1 MPVFLYKAV
10 SATGSD
16 FNGQLEAR
24 DIEEARGMLIRR
36 HLTIQS
42 LKKKPT
48 EIKLPTIGSG
58 IKSKEIARFTRQFS
72 AMSQAGLPIIQSL
85 AILEEQAANPT
96 LKGVIHKITLS
107 INGGS
112 SLADA
117 LALHPKV
124 FDRLYVHMVAAGE
137 AGGILDGILLRL
149 AEYQEANER
158 LKRKVKK
165 AMTYPAM
172 VAVVA
177 ILVVIIMLTFVIPQF
192 VSIFKDAGIGLPWPT
207 RVVMAAS
214 DLIRDNVLI
223 WVTGAIAFVVLFR
236 YLLKLPRFRLVFDG
250 LMLKSPLF
258 GDLLTK
264 STIARF
270 SRTLGTLLN
279 AGVAITD
286 ALTVTAKTA
295 GNTAV
300 EKAILYIQSSISGGK
315 PIAEPMNEPLS
326 FKYDKK
332 QSILNDLYGYLP
344 KIKIF
349 PPMVV
354 QMAAVGEKTGG
365 LGNMLIKVA
374 DFYDEEVDAAVDTL
388 TSMIEPLIIVFLGG
402 FIGFILVAMYMPM
415 FSLSD
420 AVQ

>member
-1 MPVFLYKAV
+1 MPVYLYKAV
-10 SATGSD
+10 SATGSNFD
-16 FNGQLEAR
+16 GSLEAK
-24 DIEEARGMLIRR
+24 DIEDARGMLIRR

-42 LKKKPT
+42 IKKKPT
-48 EIKLPTIGSG
+48 EINIKIGTG
-58 IKSKEIARFTRQFS
+58 ISSKDIARFTRQFS

-85 AILEEQAANPT
+85 SILEEQASNPS
-96 LKGVIHKITLS
+96 LKSVIHKVAQS

-149 AEYQEANER
+149 AEYQEANEK

-172 VAVVA
+172 VGIVS
-177 ILVVIIMLTFVIPQF
+177 IIVVIIMLTFVIPQF
-192 VSIFKDAGIGLPWPT
+192 VNIFKDAGIALPWPT
-207 RVVMAAS
+207 RVVMGAS
-214 DLIRDNVLI
+214 ALVRDNALI
-223 WVTGAIAFVVLFR
+223 WVSALIAFVVTFR
-236 YLLKLPRFRLVFDG
+236 YLLKVPKFRLLFDG
-250 LMLKSPLF
+250 SLLKAPLI
-258 GDLLTK
+258 GDLQTK

-270 SRTLGTLLN
+270 GRTLGTLLN

-286 ALTVTAKTA
+286 ALSVTAKTA

-300 EKAILYIQSSISGGK
+300 EKAIMYIQRSISGGK
-315 PIAEPMNEPLS
+315 PIADPMTET
-326 FKYDKK
+326 
-332 QSILNDLYGYLP
+332 
-344 KIKIF
+344 KIF
-349 PPMVV
+349 PPMVI
-354 QMAAVGEKTGG
+354 QMTAVGEKTGG

-402 FIGFILVAMYMPM
+402 FIGFILIAMYMPM

-420 AVQ
+420 AVG

>member
-1 MPVFLYKAV
+1 MPIYLYKTV
-10 SATGSD
+10 SASGSSFD
-16 FNGQLEAR
+16 GQLEAK
-24 DIEEARGMLIRR
+24 DIEDARGMLIRR

-42 LKKKPT
+42 IKKKPA
-48 EIKLPTIGSG
+48 EIKINIGTG
-58 IKSKEIARFTRQFS
+58 IKSKDVARFTRQFS

-85 AILEEQAANPT
+85 SILEEQATNPT
-96 LKGVIHKITLS
+96 LKNVIHKVTQS

-172 VAVVA
+172 VAIVA

-192 VSIFKDAGIGLPWPT
+192 ASIFQDAGIELPWPT
-207 RVVMAAS
+207 KVVMGASAA
-214 DLIRDNVLI
+214 IRDYFLVLI
-223 WVTGAIAFVVLFR
+223 VVTIAVVTTFI
-236 YLLKLPRFRLVFDG
+236 YLLKIPKFRLIFDG
-250 LMLKSPLF
+250 LALKSPLF

-264 STIARF
+264 SSIARF

-295 GNTAV
+295 GNSAV
-300 EKAILYIQSSISGGK
+300 EKKIMYIQSSISGGK
-315 PIAEPMNEPLS
+315 PIAEPMDEPMS
-326 FKYDKK
+326 FKEERKN
-332 QSILNDLYGYLP
+332 SILNDLLGLIP

-349 PPMVV
+349 PPMVI
-354 QMAAVGEKTGG
+354 QMAAVGERTGG

-420 AVQ
+420 AVG

>member
-1 MPVFLYKAV
+1 MPVYMYKAV
-10 SATGSD
+10 STTGSN

-85 AILEEQAANPT
+85 TILEEQAANPT
-96 LKGVIHKITLS
+96 LKNVIHKIILS

-117 LALHPKV
+117 LSLHPKV

-165 AMTYPAM
+165 AMTYPGM
-172 VAVVA
+172 VATVA
-177 ILVVIIMLTFVIPQF
+177 VLVIIIMLTFVIPQF
-192 VSIFKDAGIGLPWPT
+192 VSIFKDAGIALPWPT
-207 RVVMAAS
+207 RVVMGAS
-214 DLIRDNVLI
+214 DIIRDNILI
-223 WVTGAIAFVVLFR
+223 WITVIITFIVTFR

-250 LMLKSPLF
+250 IMLKAPLF

-286 ALTVTAKTA
+286 SLTVTAKTA
-295 GNTAV
+295 GNSAV

-315 PIAEPMNEPLS
+315 PIADPMSEPLS
-326 FKYDKK
+326 FKYDRKK
-332 QSILNDLYGYLP
+332 SVLNDLFGFLP

-349 PPMVV
+349 PPMVI
-354 QMAAVGEKTGG
+354 QMAAVGERTGG

-402 FIGFILVAMYMPM
+402 FIGFVLVAMYMPM